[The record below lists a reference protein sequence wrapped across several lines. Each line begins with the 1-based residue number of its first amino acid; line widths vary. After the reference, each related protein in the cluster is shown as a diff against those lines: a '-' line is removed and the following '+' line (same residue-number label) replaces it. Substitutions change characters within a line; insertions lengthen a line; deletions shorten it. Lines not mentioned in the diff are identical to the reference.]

1 MGYTLEQGIEVFIE
15 DKLEDGISTDI
26 IKRKLCKRFEI
37 SEEKANE
44 YVNKVLS
51 KIE

>member
-1 MGYTLEQGIEVFIE
+1 MEVFIE

-26 IKRKLCKRFEI
+26 IKRKLCRRFEI

-44 YVNKVLS
+44 YANKALS
-51 KIE
+51 KTK